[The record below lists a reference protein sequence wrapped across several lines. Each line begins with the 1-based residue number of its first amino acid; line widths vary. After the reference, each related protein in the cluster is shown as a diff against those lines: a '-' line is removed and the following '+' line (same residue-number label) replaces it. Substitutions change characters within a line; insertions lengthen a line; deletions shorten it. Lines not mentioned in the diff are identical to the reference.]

1 MRLEIIRRFR
11 DLRASAATAK
21 AGARL
26 VGRRVMA
33 NDSTSS
39 IVARVALG
47 SLAIGLT
54 VLALKIVAAWL
65 TGSIALYSDALESI
79 VNVVT
84 AIVALVA
91 VRLAA
96 RPADAALP
104 YGYGKAE
111 YFSAV
116 IIGVFIA
123 LAAIL
128 IFTKAWD
135 GFVAPVPF
143 TADPMGL
150 GVSAVATVL
159 NAVWA
164 WYLIRIGARERSASL
179 SADGR
184 HLATDVVSTVGVLVG
199 VLLAVVTGYHQLDA
213 ILGVLVGIAI
223 LWSGWRLI
231 RESVIGLMD
240 VAVDPVMLGVIREVI
255 SANAEGAIEAHDI
268 RTRQAGRAIF
278 IDFHLV
284 VAGAMTVEDAHAI
297 CDRIEAK
304 LREVVPDAQVTIHV
318 EPEEK
323 AKHTGIVVV

>member
-1 MRLEIIRRFR
+1 
-11 DLRASAATAK
+11 
-21 AGARL
+21 
-26 VGRRVMA
+26 MA
-33 NDSTSS
+33 NDSASS

-47 SLAIGLT
+47 SLGIGLA

-65 TGSIALYSDALESI
+65 TGSIALYSDALESV

-128 IFTKAWD
+128 IFTKAWE

-143 TADPMGL
+143 RADPLGL
-150 GVSAVATVL
+150 GVSAAATVL
-159 NAVWA
+159 NGLWA
-164 WYLIRIGARERSASL
+164 WYLIRIGGRERSPSL
-179 SADGR
+179 AADGR
-184 HLATDVVSTVGVLVG
+184 HLATDVVSTVGVLIG
-199 VLLAVVTGYHQLDA
+199 VLLAVASGYHQLDA
-213 ILGVLVGIAI
+213 VLAVLVGLAI

-240 VAVDPVMLGVIREVI
+240 VAVDPASMKLIREVI
-255 SANAEGAIEAHDI
+255 SANADGAIEAHDI
-268 RTRQAGRAIF
+268 RTRQAGRQIF
-278 IDFHLV
+278 VDFHLV
-284 VAGAMTVEDAHAI
+284 VAGAMSVEDAHAI

-304 LREVVPDAQVTIHV
+304 LRDAVPDAQVTIHV